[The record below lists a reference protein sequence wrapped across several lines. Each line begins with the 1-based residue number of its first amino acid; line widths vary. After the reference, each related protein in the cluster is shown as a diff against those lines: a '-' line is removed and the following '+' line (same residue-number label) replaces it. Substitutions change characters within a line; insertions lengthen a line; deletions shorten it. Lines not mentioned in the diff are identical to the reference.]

1 MRRLALREEGCG
13 TWRGVG
19 GMRRAEL
26 AGKQGSRLRPEP
38 RRARAGPRSLLE
50 SFMDA
55 RDFGI
60 CSREMSL

>member
-1 MRRLALREEGCG
+1 MRRLALREKGCCA
-13 TWRGVG
+13 RRREG

-26 AGKQGSRLRPEP
+26 DWKQESRLRPEP
-38 RRARAGPRSLLE
+38 RRARAGPCSLLE
-50 SFMDA
+50 SFMGA